1 MERVGIWEFRNK
13 LPGLLS
19 GGECQRAAVVRAMIN
34 SPSMLLADE
43 PTGALDSDNVQN
55 LADLLLELNQKDGL
69 TLLVVTHSLE
79 LARRMGKTLEI
90 RKGKLHQI

>member
-1 MERVGIWEFRNK
+1 
-13 LPGLLS
+13 
-19 GGECQRAAVVRAMIN
+19 
-34 SPSMLLADE
+34 
-43 PTGALDSDNVQN
+43 VQN